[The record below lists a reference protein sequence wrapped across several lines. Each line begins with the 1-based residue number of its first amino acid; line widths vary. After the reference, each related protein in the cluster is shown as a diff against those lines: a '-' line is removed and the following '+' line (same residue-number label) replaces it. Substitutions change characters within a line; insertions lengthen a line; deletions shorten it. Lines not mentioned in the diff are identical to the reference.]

1 VNHIWARTALT
12 LGAFAVAALIAWPLK
27 GPVWALAILCVGLAL
42 VLLRHLVNLRAL
54 TAWLRDP
61 QGAPVPMGSGV
72 WEHVFTR
79 LHRYMRSSTQ
89 HQHRLTA
96 QLARF
101 RSAAQAMPDGVIV
114 LDARDHIVWANATAE
129 RYFGIDARRDAGQ
142 PLLNLVRSPDFVQ
155 YLKGGAYHQ
164 PLTLQLAAADE
175 LVLSLRIVPYG
186 QDDKLLLS
194 RDITQWERLE
204 TMRRDF
210 VANVSHEL
218 KTPLTVVSG
227 FLETIADGNV
237 RVDEPRGRQV
247 LGLMRTQTDRML
259 RLIDDLLTLSA
270 LESSAQ
276 PAREGA
282 IDVHRFLAGIAEEAR
297 ALSGGRHAVQLRLGP
312 PATLRGDEHEMRSAI
327 TNLVSN
333 AIRYTPRD
341 GRIVIEWARAGG
353 GADPGGAGD
362 GGGEIAV
369 QDSGIGIEARHIPR
383 LTERFYR
390 VDTSRSRDTGGTGL
404 GLAIVKHVLT
414 RHQGRLEV
422 TSEPGKGSRFA
433 AVFAPQ
439 RVTWLPPQAVAVVA
453 TTEKLARS

>member
-1 VNHIWARTALT
+1 MRTALT
-12 LGAFAVAALIAWPLK
+12 LGAFAIVALIAWPLR
-27 GPVWALAILCVGLAL
+27 GPAWALGIFGVGLAL

-54 TAWLRDP
+54 VAWLRDP
-61 QGAPVPMGSGV
+61 SGTPVPMGSGV
-72 WEHVFTR
+72 WEHVFSR
-79 LHRYMRSSTQ
+79 LYRFMRSTTQ

-101 RSAAQAMPDGVIV
+101 RSAAQAMPDGVLV
-114 LDARDHIVWANATAE
+114 LDADDHIVWANATAE
-129 RYFGIDARRDAGQ
+129 RYYGLDARRDAGQ
-142 PLLNLVRSPDFVQ
+142 PILNLVRNPDFVA
-155 YLKGGAYHQ
+155 YLKSGAFGQ
-164 PLTLQLAAADE
+164 PFTLRLARGEE

-186 QDDKLLLS
+186 QDDKLLLA

-237 RVDEPRGRQV
+237 RIEESRGKQV

-259 RLIDDLLTLSA
+259 RLIEDLLTLSA

-276 PAREGA
+276 PAREAA
-282 IDVHRFLAGIAEEAR
+282 IDVHRFLAAIAEDAR
-297 ALSGGRHAVQLRLGP
+297 ALSGGRHTVQLKPGP
-312 PATLRGDEHEMRSAI
+312 PATLWGDEHEMRSAI

-341 GRIVIEWARAGG
+341 GRITIEWAEHEGG
-353 GADPGGAGD
+353 
-362 GGGEIAV
+362 GGGEGWIAV
-369 QDSGIGIEARHIPR
+369 EDTGIGIEPRHIPR

-414 RHQGRLEV
+414 RHQARLEV
-422 TSEPGKGSRFA
+422 TSEIGKGSRFA
-433 AVFAPQ
+433 AVFPPR
-439 RVTWLPPQAVAVVA
+439 RVKWLPPQAVAVGEI
-453 TTEKLARS
+453 TEKLARS

>member
-1 VNHIWARTALT
+1 MRTALP
-12 LGAFAVAALIAWPLK
+12 LGAFAIVALIAWPLR
-27 GPVWALAILCVGLAL
+27 GPAWALGILGVGLAL
-42 VLLRHLVNLRAL
+42 VLLRHLVNLHAL
-54 TAWLRDP
+54 VVWLRDP
-61 QGAPVPMGSGV
+61 PGTPVPMGSGV
-72 WEHVFTR
+72 WEHVFSRLYRFTR
-79 LHRYMRSSTQ
+79 STTQ

-101 RSAAQAMPDGVIV
+101 RSAAQAMPDGVLV
-114 LDARDHIVWANATAE
+114 LDADDHIVWANATAE
-129 RYFGIDARRDAGQ
+129 RYYGLDARRDAGQ
-142 PLLNLVRSPDFVQ
+142 PILNLVRNPDFVA
-155 YLKGGAYHQ
+155 YLKSGAFGQ
-164 PLTLQLAAADE
+164 PFTLRLARGEE

-186 QDDKLLLS
+186 QDDKLLLT

-237 RVDEPRGRQV
+237 RIEESRGRQV

-259 RLIDDLLTLSA
+259 RLIEDLLTLST

-276 PAREGA
+276 PAREAA
-282 IDVHRFLAGIAEEAR
+282 IDVHRFLGAIAEDAR

-312 PATLRGDEHEMRSAI
+312 RATLWGDEHEMRSAI

-341 GRIVIEWARAGG
+341 GRITIEWAGHEGAGG
-353 GADPGGAGD
+353 GEGW
-362 GGGEIAV
+362 IAV
-369 QDSGIGIEARHIPR
+369 EDTGIGIEPHHIPR

-414 RHQGRLEV
+414 RHQARLDV
-422 TSEPGKGSRFA
+422 TSEIGKGSRFA
-433 AVFAPQ
+433 AVFPPR
-439 RVTWLPPQAVAVVA
+439 RVKWLPPQAVAVGE
-453 TTEKLARS
+453 TSEKLARS

>member
-12 LGAFAVAALIAWPLK
+12 LGGFAVAALIAWPLK
-27 GPVWALAILCVGLAL
+27 GPAWALGILCVGLAL

-61 QGAPVPMGSGV
+61 PNTPVPMGSGV
-72 WEHVFTR
+72 WELVFTR
-79 LHRYMRSSTQ
+79 LHRLMRATTQ

-114 LDARDHIVWANATAE
+114 LDADDRIVWANATAE

-142 PLLNLVRSPDFVQ
+142 PLLNLVRNPDFVQ
-155 YLKGGAYHQ
+155 YLRSRAYHQ
-164 PLTLQLAAADE
+164 PLTLGLAAADE

-227 FLETIADGNV
+227 FLETIADGTV
-237 RVDEPRGRQV
+237 RTDEPRGRQV
-247 LGLMRTQTDRML
+247 LGLMRAQTDRML

-282 IDVHRFLAGIAEEAR
+282 IDVHRFLAAIAEDAR
-297 ALSGGRHAVQLRLGP
+297 ALSGGRHAVQLRAGP
-312 PATLRGDEHEMRSAI
+312 PASLRGDEHEMRSAI

-341 GRIVIEWARAGG
+341 GRIAIEWTRAAD
-353 GADPGGAGD
+353 GA
-362 GGGEIAV
+362 GEIAV
-369 QDSGIGIEARHIPR
+369 EDTGIGIEARHIPR

-414 RHQGRLEV
+414 RHQARLEV
-422 TSEPGKGSRFA
+422 TSELGKGSRFA
-433 AVFAPQ
+433 AAFPAK
-439 RVTWLPPQAVAVVA
+439 RVSWAGPQAAAVEG

>member
-1 VNHIWARTALT
+1 MRTALT
-12 LGAFAVAALIAWPLK
+12 LGAFAIVALIAWPLR
-27 GPVWALAILCVGLAL
+27 GPAWALGIFGVGLAL

-54 TAWLRDP
+54 VAWLRDP
-61 QGAPVPMGSGV
+61 SGTPVPMGSGV
-72 WEHVFTR
+72 WEHVFSR
-79 LHRYMRSSTQ
+79 LYRFMRSTTQ

-101 RSAAQAMPDGVIV
+101 RSAAQAMPDGVLV
-114 LDARDHIVWANATAE
+114 LDADDHIVWANATAE
-129 RYFGIDARRDAGQ
+129 RYYGLDARRDAGQ
-142 PLLNLVRSPDFVQ
+142 PILNLVRNPDFVA
-155 YLKGGAYHQ
+155 YLKTGAFGQ
-164 PLTLQLAAADE
+164 PFTLRLARGE
-175 LVLSLRIVPYG
+175 EQLVLSLRIVPYG
-186 QDDKLLLS
+186 QDDKLLLA

-237 RVDEPRGRQV
+237 RIEESRGKQV

-259 RLIDDLLTLSA
+259 RLIEDLLTLSA

-276 PAREGA
+276 PAREAA
-282 IDVHRFLAGIAEEAR
+282 IDVHRFLGAIAEDAR
-297 ALSGGRHAVQLRLGP
+297 ALSGGRHAVQLKPGP
-312 PATLRGDEHEMRSAI
+312 PATLWGDEHEMRSAI

-341 GRIVIEWARAGG
+341 GRITIEWAGHE
-353 GADPGGAGD
+353 GAGW
-362 GGGEIAV
+362 IAV
-369 QDSGIGIEARHIPR
+369 EDTGIGIEPRHIPR

-414 RHQGRLEV
+414 RHQARLDV
-422 TSEPGKGSRFA
+422 TSEIGKGSRFA
-433 AVFAPQ
+433 AVFPPR
-439 RVTWLPPQAVAVVA
+439 RVKWLPPQAVAVGE
-453 TTEKLARS
+453 TSEKLARS

>member
-1 VNHIWARTALT
+1 VNPIWTRTALT
-12 LGAFAVAALIAWPLK
+12 LSGFAIAALIAWPLQ
-27 GPVWALAILCVGLAL
+27 GLTWSLGILGLGLAL

-54 TAWLRDP
+54 VGWLRDP
-61 QGAPVPMGSGV
+61 AGTPVPIGSGV
-72 WEHVFTR
+72 WEHVFSR
-79 LHRYMRSSTQ
+79 LYRFMRSTTQ

-114 LDARDHIVWANATAE
+114 LDAEDHIVWANATAE
-129 RYFGIDARRDAGQ
+129 RYYGVDARRDAGQ
-142 PLLNLVRSPDFVQ
+142 PILNLVRNPDFVA
-155 YLKGGAYHQ
+155 YLKSGAYDQ
-164 PLTLQLAAADE
+164 PFTLRLARGEE

-186 QDDKLLLS
+186 QDEKLLLS

-237 RVDEPRGRQV
+237 RIEEARGRQV

-259 RLIDDLLTLSA
+259 RLIEDLLTLSA

-276 PAREGA
+276 PARESA
-282 IDVHRFLAGIAEEAR
+282 IDVHRFLGAIAEDAR
-297 ALSGGRHAVQLRLGP
+297 ALSGGRHTVQLKLGP
-312 PATLRGDEHEMRSAI
+312 PATLWGDEHEMRSAI

-341 GRIVIEWARAGG
+341 GRITIEWTEH
-353 GADPGGAGD
+353 D
-362 GGGEIAV
+362 GEGWIGVE
-369 QDSGIGIEARHIPR
+369 DTGIGIEPRHIPR

-414 RHQGRLEV
+414 RHQARLDV
-422 TSEPGKGSRFA
+422 TSEVGKGSRFA
-433 AVFAPQ
+433 AVFPPR
-439 RVTWLPPQAVAVVA
+439 RVKWLPPQAVAVGE
-453 TTEKLARS
+453 TSEKLARS

>member
-1 VNHIWARTALT
+1 MRTALT
-12 LGAFAVAALIAWPLK
+12 LGAFAVAALIAWPAR
-27 GPVWALAILCVGLAL
+27 GPAWALGILCAGLVL
-42 VLLRHLVNLRAL
+42 VLLRHLANLHAL

-61 QGAPVPMGSGV
+61 AGTPVPMGSGV
-72 WEHVFTR
+72 WEHVFMR
-79 LHRYMRSSTQ
+79 LHRFMRSSTQ

-114 LDARDHIVWANATAE
+114 LDANDHIVWANATAE

-142 PLLNLVRSPDFVQ
+142 PLLNLVRNPDFVQ
-155 YLKGGAYHQ
+155 YVKGGAFHQ
-164 PLTLQLAAADE
+164 PVTLRLAADDE
-175 LVLSLRIVPYG
+175 RVLSLRIVPYG

-237 RVDEPRGRQV
+237 RLEEPRGKQV

-282 IDVHRFLAGIAEEAR
+282 IDVHRFLATVAEEAR
-297 ALSGGRHAVQLRLGP
+297 ALSGGRHAVRLELGA

-341 GRIVIEWARAGG
+341 GRITIEWAAR
-353 GADPGGAGD
+353 D
-362 GGGEIAV
+362 GEGEGEGEIAV
-369 QDSGIGIEARHIPR
+369 ADSGIGIEARHLPR

-390 VDTSRSRDTGGTGL
+390 VDSSRSRDTGGTGL
-404 GLAIVKHVLT
+404 GLAIDKHVLT
-414 RHQGRLEV
+414 RHDAHLDIQSTPGR
-422 TSEPGKGSRFA
+422 GSTFA
-433 AVFAPQ
+433 AVFPATRVRPAPPVAEVIPFP
-439 RVTWLPPQAVAVVA
+439 RHQAVG
-453 TTEKLARS
+453 

>member
-1 VNHIWARTALT
+1 MRTALT
-12 LGAFAVAALIAWPLK
+12 LGAFAIVALIAWPLR
-27 GPVWALAILCVGLAL
+27 GPAWALGIFGIGLAL
-42 VLLRHLVNLRAL
+42 VLLRHLGNLHAL
-54 TAWLRDP
+54 VAWLRDP
-61 QGAPVPMGSGV
+61 SGTPVPMGSGV
-72 WEHVFTR
+72 WEHVFSR
-79 LHRYMRSSTQ
+79 LHRFMRSTTQ

-101 RSAAQAMPDGVIV
+101 RSAAQAMPDGVLV
-114 LDARDHIVWANATAE
+114 LDADDHIVWANATAE
-129 RYFGIDARRDAGQ
+129 RYYGLDARRDAGQ
-142 PLLNLVRSPDFVQ
+142 PILNLVRNPDFVA
-155 YLKGGAYHQ
+155 YLKSGAFGQ
-164 PLTLQLAAADE
+164 PFTLRLARGEE

-186 QDDKLLLS
+186 QDDKLLLA

-237 RVDEPRGRQV
+237 RIEESRGKQV

-259 RLIDDLLTLSA
+259 RLIEDLLTLSA

-276 PAREGA
+276 PAREAA
-282 IDVHRFLAGIAEEAR
+282 IDVHRFLGAIAEDAR
-297 ALSGGRHAVQLRLGP
+297 ALSGGRHTVQLKLGP
-312 PATLRGDEHEMRSAI
+312 PATLWGDEHEMRSAI

-341 GRIVIEWARAGG
+341 GRITIEWAEHEGE
-353 GADPGGAGD
+353 
-362 GGGEIAV
+362 GGGEGWIAV
-369 QDSGIGIEARHIPR
+369 EDTGIGIEPRHIPR

-414 RHQGRLEV
+414 RHQARLEV
-422 TSEPGKGSRFA
+422 TSEIGKGSRFA
-433 AVFAPQ
+433 AVFPPR
-439 RVTWLPPQAVAVVA
+439 RVKWLPPQAVAVGEA
-453 TTEKLARS
+453 ITEKLARS

>member
-1 VNHIWARTALT
+1 VNPIWTRTALT
-12 LGAFAVAALIAWPLK
+12 LGGFAIAALLAWPLQ
-27 GPVWALAILCVGLAL
+27 GPALSFGVFALGLAV
-42 VLLRHLVNLRAL
+42 VLLRHLINLRGL
-54 TAWLRDP
+54 VAWLRDP
-61 QGAPVPMGSGV
+61 TGTPVPIGSGV
-72 WEHVFTR
+72 WEHVFSR
-79 LHRYMRSSTQ
+79 LYRLVRSTTQ

-114 LDARDHIVWANATAE
+114 LDAEDHIVWANATAE
-129 RYFGIDARRDAGQ
+129 RYYGVDARRDAGQ
-142 PLLNLVRSPDFVQ
+142 PILNLVRNPDFVA
-155 YLKGGAYHQ
+155 YLKSGAYDQ
-164 PLTLQLAAADE
+164 PFTLRLARGEE

-186 QDDKLLLS
+186 QDEKLLLS

-237 RVDEPRGRQV
+237 RIEEARGRQV

-259 RLIDDLLTLSA
+259 RLIEDLLALSA

-276 PAREGA
+276 PARESA
-282 IDVHRFLAGIAEEAR
+282 IDVHRFLGALAEEAR
-297 ALSGGRHAVQLRLGP
+297 ALSGGRHSEQLRLGP
-312 PATLRGDEHEMRSAI
+312 PATLWGDEHEMRSAI

-341 GRIVIEWARAGG
+341 GRITIEWAGH
-353 GADPGGAGD
+353 D
-362 GGGEIAV
+362 GEGWIAV
-369 QDSGIGIEARHIPR
+369 EDTGIGIEPRHIPR

-414 RHQGRLEV
+414 RHQARLEV
-422 TSEPGKGSRFA
+422 TSEVGKGSRFA
-433 AVFAPQ
+433 AVFPPR
-439 RVTWLPPQAVAVVA
+439 RVKWLPPQAVAVGE
-453 TTEKLARS
+453 TSEKLARS